1 MPKITVRLVPALDEA
16 LDNLSNETGIL
27 KSNLILLAINA
38 ILRNKKPY
46 EPIAM
51 PSSDEN
57 LRTTLRIPDHLKAML
72 EAAANEKGCAANT
85 LINTFVSIMIE
96 DYGTIYKEIAK

>member
-1 MPKITVRLVPALDEA
+1 MPKITVRLVPALDKA
-16 LDNLSNETGIL
+16 LDNLSKETGIL

-38 ILRNKKPY
+38 ILRNPKPY

-72 EAAANEKGCAANT
+72 ETTANEKGCASNT
-85 LINTFVSIMIE
+85 LINTFVQIMIE